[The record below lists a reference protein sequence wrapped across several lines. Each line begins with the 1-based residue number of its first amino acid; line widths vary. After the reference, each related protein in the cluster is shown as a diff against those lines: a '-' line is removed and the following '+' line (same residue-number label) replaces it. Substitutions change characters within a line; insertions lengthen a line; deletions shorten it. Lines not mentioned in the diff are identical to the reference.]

1 MEKDIKIFLLD
12 TNPTG
17 DLCNGLRKIFKSSSQ
32 VHVQIWKEPGEVFTL
47 ALSSGKLLN
56 TILKINPDIIFLG
69 LSQRPL
75 KQGSQMLEFLGK
87 EIPKLPIIVVMQGK
101 NSNETIELLKSG
113 AADFITLPFSE
124 IDILPRIWRLLKHK
138 QTADTLTY
146 KLKEKLGLKHLVGES
161 PVFLS
166 EIRKIPLIAKCDA
179 TVLIQGETGTGK
191 EVCARAIHYL
201 SPRSG
206 KPFIPVNCGAI
217 PGELVENEL
226 FGHERGA
233 YTGAAALQAGLIQEA
248 SGGTL
253 FLDEIDTLPL
263 QIQVKLLRFMQDKE
277 YRPLGSGKL
286 CRADVRI
293 ITASNSNLEMA
304 MEEGKFRKDL
314 YYRLNILNINLPPLR
329 ERREDIPLFVHH
341 FLAKYTHEFG
351 RKMME
356 VTPDAIQKLALYDWP
371 GNIRELEHLIERIV
385 ALAGQA
391 VIQGADII
399 LPGLET
405 KACGESFQKTKERVV
420 DQFEK
425 NYIRGLLVVHMG
437 NITRAA
443 QAAQKNRRAF
453 WQLIKKH
460 NIDARTFKSGQT
472 IHPARTILSHQKS
485 L

>member
-1 MEKDIKIFLLD
+1 MEKDIKVFLLD
-12 TNPTG
+12 TNPTK
-17 DLCNGLRKIFKSSSQ
+17 DICNVFQKIFKSSSP
-32 VHVQIWKEPGEVFTL
+32 VHIQIWKEFGEVSTP
-47 ALSSGKLLN
+47 ALSPDKLLDA
-56 TILKINPDIIFLG
+56 ILKVDPDIIFLG
-69 LSQRPL
+69 LSRNYLNQAGQIL
-75 KQGSQMLEFLGK
+75 TFLGK
-87 EIPKLPIIVVMQGK
+87 EIPKLPIVVISQS
-101 NSNETIELLKSG
+101 SNPEEMIELLKSG
-113 AADFITLPFSE
+113 AADFITLPFTE
-124 IDILPRIWRLLKHK
+124 VDILPRIWRLLKHK

-161 PVFLS
+161 PIFLS
-166 EIRKIPLIAKCDA
+166 EIKKIPLIAKCDA

-201 SPRSG
+201 SPRAG

-233 YTGAAALQAGLIQEA
+233 YTGAASLQAGLIQEA

-263 QIQVKLLRFMQDKE
+263 QIQVKLLRFLQDKE

-304 MEEGKFRKDL
+304 VEEGRFRKDL

-329 ERREDIPLFVHH
+329 ERCEDIPLFVHH
-341 FLAKYTHEFG
+341 FLAKYAHEFG
-351 RKMME
+351 KKMME
-356 VTPDAIQKLALYDWP
+356 ITPDALQKLALYDWP
-371 GNIRELEHLIERIV
+371 GNVRELQHVIERVV
-385 ALAGQA
+385 ALSEHTC
-391 VIQGADII
+391 IQSDDINI
-399 LPGLET
+399 PCRET
-405 KACGESFQKTKERVV
+405 ASNIISFQEAKARIV

-425 NYIRGLLVVHMG
+425 DYIKELLLVNEG

-443 QAAQKNRRAF
+443 RVAKKNRRAF
-453 WQLIKKH
+453 WQLVKKH
-460 NIDARTFKSGQT
+460 KIDAWSFKPGQ
-472 IHPARTILSHQKS
+472 ISASARTNLSYRES